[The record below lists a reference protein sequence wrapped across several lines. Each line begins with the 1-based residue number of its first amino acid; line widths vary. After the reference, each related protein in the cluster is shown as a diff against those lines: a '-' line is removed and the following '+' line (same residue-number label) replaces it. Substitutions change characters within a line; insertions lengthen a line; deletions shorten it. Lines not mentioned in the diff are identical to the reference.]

1 MGLVYASIELTN
13 ADDEA
18 LVKRHIIDADEV
30 RKINVEML
38 VDSGSLYLVIN
49 EDIQSF
55 LQLPFI
61 EKKRAVL
68 ANDMRNEYDLVGPV
82 RVSFEGKVTYCEAVV
97 MPGSAEPLL
106 GAIPMEGMHVYIHP
120 STQQLVRDVDKLIR
134 I

>member
-1 MGLVYASIELTN
+1 MNAFDEGLAKKHVI
-13 ADDEA
+13 DIDE
-18 LVKRHIIDADEV
+18 I
-30 RKINVEML
+30 RKISVEML

-49 EDIQSF
+49 EDIQSY

-97 MPGSAEPLL
+97 IPGNAEPLL
-106 GAIPMEGMHVYIHP
+106 GAIPMEAMHVYIHP
-120 STQQLVRDVDKLIR
+120 SSQQLTPNLEKLIR
-134 I
+134 L